1 MFKIQTMLQDK
12 VIIVTGGGAGI
23 GEGTAQVLARYGA
36 KVIVSDINEAAAKL
50 VAETIIKSGGIAE
63 AIKTD
68 VSNPTEVQAMVQFA
82 IDRYGRLDGAFNNA
96 GISGPSI
103 PMIDY
108 ADEDFDK
115 VIATNLKSV
124 WLCMKAQIR
133 VMLAQEGGGAIVNTA
148 SVGGIVGKPAISAYI
163 AAKHGV
169 VGLTK
174 TAALEYGSQGVRIN
188 AVCPGIIRTAMLDS
202 LIKGGQ
208 MGTEADWNAL
218 QPIGR
223 MGTPEEIGEYVAW
236 ALSDGASLLHGQS
249 IAMDGAFTVS

>member
-1 MFKIQTMLQDK
+1 MLQDK

-23 GEGTAQVLARYGA
+23 GEGTAHVLSKYGA
-36 KVIVSDINEAAAKL
+36 KVIVSDINEAAANS
-50 VAETIIKSGGIAE
+50 VADAIRKNGGIAE

-68 VSNPTEVQAMVQFA
+68 VSNAEEVQAMVQFA
-82 IDRYGRLDGAFNNA
+82 LDHYGRLDGAFNNA
-96 GISGPSI
+96 GISGPSV

-108 ADEDFDK
+108 ADKDFDR

-124 WLCMKAQIR
+124 WLCMKAQIKI
-133 VMLAQEGGGAIVNTA
+133 MLQQETGGAIVNTA
-148 SVGGIVGKPAISAYI
+148 SVGGLVGKPAISAYI

-174 TAALEYGSQGVRIN
+174 TAALEYGSKGVRIN
-188 AVCPGIIRTAMLDS
+188 AVCPGIIRTAMLDN

>member
-1 MFKIQTMLQDK
+1 MLQNK
-12 VIIVTGGGAGI
+12 IIIVTGGGAGI
-23 GEGTAQVLARYGA
+23 GEGTAYVLSKYGA
-36 KVIVSDINEAAAKL
+36 TVIVTDINEAAAKA
-50 VAETIIKSGGIAE
+50 VANNIIEKGGNA
-63 AIKTD
+63 AAVKTD
-68 VSNPTEVQAMVQFA
+68 VSNASEVNALVQFA
-82 IDRYGRLDGAFNNA
+82 LNNYGRLDGAFNNA
-96 GISGPSI
+96 GISGPSV

-124 WLCMKAQIR
+124 WLCMKAQIK
-133 VMLAQEGGGAIVNTA
+133 VMLNQTGGGAIVNTA
-148 SVGGIVGKPAISAYI
+148 SVGGLVGKPAISAYI

-188 AVCPGIIRTAMLDS
+188 AVCPGIIRTAMLDN

>member
-1 MFKIQTMLQDK
+1 MLQDK

-23 GEGTAQVLARYGA
+23 GEGTAHILSKYGA
-36 KVIVSDINEAAAKL
+36 KVIVSDINEAAANA
-50 VAETIIKSGGIAE
+50 VAGAIRENGGIAE
-63 AIKTD
+63 AIRTD
-68 VSNPTEVQAMVQFA
+68 VSDARAVQEMVQFA
-82 IDRYGRLDGAFNNA
+82 LHHFGRLDGAFNNA

-124 WLCMKAQIR
+124 WLCMKAQIK
-133 VMLAQEGGGAIVNTA
+133 VMLQQETGGAIVNTA
-148 SVGGIVGKPAISAYI
+148 SVGGLVGKPAISAYI

-174 TAALEYGSQGVRIN
+174 TAALEYGGKGVRIN
-188 AVCPGIIRTAMLDS
+188 AVCPGIIRTAMLDN

-249 IAMDGAFTVS
+249 IAMDGAFTVA

>member
-1 MFKIQTMLQDK
+1 MLQERI
-12 VIIVTGGGAGI
+12 IIVTGGGAGI
-23 GEGTAQVLARYGA
+23 GEGTAHVLSKYGA
-36 KVIVSDINEAAAKL
+36 TVIVSDIN
-50 VAETIIKSGGIAE
+50 VAEAQRVANAIISKGGKAD
-63 AIKTD
+63 AVKTD
-68 VSNPTEVQAMVQFA
+68 VSKADEVQALVNFA
-82 IDRYGRLDGAFNNA
+82 VEKYGRLDGAFNNA
-96 GISGPSI
+96 GISGPSV

-124 WLCMKAQIR
+124 WLCMKAQIK
-133 VMLAQEGGGAIVNTA
+133 VMLQQTGGGAIVNTA
-148 SVGGIVGKPAISAYI
+148 SVGGLVGKPAISAYI

-188 AVCPGIIRTAMLDS
+188 AVCPGIIRTAMLDN

>member
-1 MFKIQTMLQDK
+1 MLQDK

-23 GEGTAQVLARYGA
+23 GEGTAHVLSKYGA
-36 KVIVSDINEAAAKL
+36 KVIVSDINEAAANS
-50 VAETIIKSGGIAE
+50 VADAIRKNGGIAE

-68 VSNPTEVQAMVQFA
+68 VSNAEEVQAMVQFA
-82 IDRYGRLDGAFNNA
+82 LDHYGRLDGAFNNA
-96 GISGPSI
+96 GISGPSVL
-103 PMIDY
+103 MIDY
-108 ADEDFDK
+108 ADEDFDR

-133 VMLAQEGGGAIVNTA
+133 IMLQQETGGAIVNTA
-148 SVGGIVGKPAISAYI
+148 SVGGLVGKPAISAYI

-174 TAALEYGSQGVRIN
+174 TAALEYGSKGVRIN
-188 AVCPGIIRTAMLDS
+188 AVCPGIIRTAMLDN

>member
-1 MFKIQTMLQDK
+1 MLQDK

-23 GEGTAQVLARYGA
+23 GEGTAHVLSKYGA
-36 KVIVSDINEAAAKL
+36 KVIVSDINEAAANL
-50 VAETIIKSGGIAE
+50 VADTIRKNGGIAE

-68 VSNPTEVQAMVQFA
+68 VSNAAAVQAMVQFA
-82 IDRYGRLDGAFNNA
+82 LDRYGRLDGAFNNA
-96 GISGPSI
+96 GISGPSV
-103 PMIDY
+103 PMVDY
-108 ADEDFDK
+108 ADEDFDR

-124 WLCMKAQIR
+124 WLCMKAQIK
-133 VMLAQEGGGAIVNTA
+133 VMLQQETGGAIVNTA
-148 SVGGIVGKPAISAYI
+148 SVGGLVGKPAISAYI

-188 AVCPGIIRTAMLDS
+188 SVCPGIIRTAMLDN